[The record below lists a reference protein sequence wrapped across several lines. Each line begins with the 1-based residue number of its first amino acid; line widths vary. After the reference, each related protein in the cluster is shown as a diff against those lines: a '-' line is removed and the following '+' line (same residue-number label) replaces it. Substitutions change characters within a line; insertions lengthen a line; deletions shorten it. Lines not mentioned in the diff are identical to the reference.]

1 MHKDGRQYTLKVD
14 GVSVTYRL
22 DGFEAV
28 KDKLAAAIAAERF
41 KAWRDSRKKGEA
53 A

>member
-1 MHKDGRQYTLKVD
+1 MHKDGRQYTLKMD
-14 GVSVTYRL
+14 GVTVTYRL

-41 KAWRDSRKKGEA
+41 KVWRERKAKEA
-53 A
+53 AA